1 MRVIRT
7 HVPASI
13 ITADG
18 GHWHCVSV
26 TIDGEPVEIWAPI
39 YSPAAALQRL
49 TEAVVLPAMRADEA
63 ARQHDY
69 AQGYDVA
76 VKAIGRR
83 DNPQGSPAT

>member
-1 MRVIRT
+1 MRVVKT
-7 HVPASI
+7 HVSASI

-39 YSPAAALQRL
+39 HSPAAALQRL
-49 TEAVVLPAMRADEA
+49 TETVVLPAMRADEA

-69 AQGYDVA
+69 AQGYEVA
-76 VKAIGRR
+76 IAAMGERSS
-83 DNPQGSPAT
+83 G